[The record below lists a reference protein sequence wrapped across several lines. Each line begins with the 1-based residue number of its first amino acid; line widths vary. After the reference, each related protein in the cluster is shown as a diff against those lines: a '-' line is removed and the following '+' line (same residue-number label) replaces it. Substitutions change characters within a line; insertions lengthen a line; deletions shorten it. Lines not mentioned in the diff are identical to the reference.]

1 MSIESVG
8 PSRCGSIDD
17 QEMTRAHIFA
27 TIARRVQTHRPA
39 KVSATPSFCACG
51 NPVCVQC
58 SLCLVGMCQQCD
70 VLTMSPDTGRWS
82 QQGYLATVGFG
93 YRFRDDFV
101 PGLGPVNNWKV
112 ASVKEAILSQSRNGD
127 LLQSRNKVLD
137 LLLQVQPNLRHAC
150 WNCVGLVLP
159 EVAEQISVGGVC
171 SSPACSGSADETCQ
185 CCKGTFCDEPGCWSS
200 AADRAAVVIGAS
212 YIRRLRG
219 KDVAPPDP
227 KAPWGDRTGL
237 QGESSF
243 ELSIP
248 FGLCYWCTK
257 GYRQR
262 ILEICTSAGL
272 RQRPTDP
279 ERLHDGP
286 PVLHVDTGHTNRTR
300 MGARAENRRLRSTV
314 GRLASE
320 VSREVQSLVSDV
332 DCEHV
337 PWKVVDDRATTPV
350 RAL

>member
-1 MSIESVG
+1 
-8 PSRCGSIDD
+8 
-17 QEMTRAHIFA
+17 
-27 TIARRVQTHRPA
+27 
-39 KVSATPSFCACG
+39 
-51 NPVCVQC
+51 
-58 SLCLVGMCQQCD
+58 
-70 VLTMSPDTGRWS
+70 MSPETGRWS

-93 YRFRDDFV
+93 YRFRVEFV
-101 PGLGPVNNWKV
+101 HGLGPIHNWKV
-112 ASVKEAILSQSRNGD
+112 ASVKDATLSQSRNGD
-127 LLQSRNKVLD
+127 LLQSWNKVLD
-137 LLLQVQPNLRHAC
+137 LLHQRQPHLRHAC
-150 WNCVGLVLP
+150 RNCVGLVLP
-159 EVAEQISVGGVC
+159 DVAEQISVGVVC

-185 CCKGTFCDEPGCWSS
+185 CCGGTFCNESGCWSS

-212 YIRRLRG
+212 YIRSVRG
-219 KDVAPPDP
+219 KHVAPPDP

-243 ELSIP
+243 GLSVP
-248 FGLCYWCTK
+248 FGLCYWCTE

-272 RQRPTDP
+272 RQGPTDP
-279 ERLHDGP
+279 EGCHDGP

-320 VSREVQSLVSDV
+320 VSRQVQRLVSDD
-332 DCEHV
+332 DCDHV
-337 PWKVVDDRATTPV
+337 PWRIVDDRAATPV